1 MKKEDLIDSTNQIL
15 DNVIIFLLKIKIEFN
30 EEIKSEYILFIEQ
43 DMEKLLH
50 FNNYGIIDLNIFQ
63 KIKQCYLVVLKY
75 KEESDYL
82 NKNEKYKIII
92 EELCQNFRYILEG
105 ILFMIENIC

>member
-1 MKKEDLIDSTNQIL
+1 MKKEDLIESTNQIL
-15 DNVIIFLLKIKIEFN
+15 ENIIVFLFKIKIDFN
-30 EEIKSEYILFIEQ
+30 EEIKSEYISFIEQ
-43 DMEKLLH
+43 DMEKLLQ

-75 KEESDYL
+75 KEDSDFFEK
-82 NKNEKYKIII
+82 NKKYKIII